1 MCVQGPTGT
10 PAFINSNGGD
20 GVEHLVDPCGYPW
33 GDHTACPLPAD
44 RGAQQGDLTPG
55 GRDGFVRDDTAVTR
69 RALESARAATLK
81 ALCPILKWVGVAL
94 LVISCALAV

>member
-1 MCVQGPTGT
+1 
-10 PAFINSNGGD
+10 
-20 GVEHLVDPCGYPW
+20 
-33 GDHTACPLPAD
+33 
-44 RGAQQGDLTPG
+44 LTPG
-55 GRDGFVRDDTAVTR
+55 GREDSFVRDDTAVTR